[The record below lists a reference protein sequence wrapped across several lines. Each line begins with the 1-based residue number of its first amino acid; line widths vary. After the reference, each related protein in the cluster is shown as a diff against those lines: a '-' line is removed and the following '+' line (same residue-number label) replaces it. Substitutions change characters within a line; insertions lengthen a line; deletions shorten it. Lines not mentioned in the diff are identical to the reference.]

1 MPAAWP
7 APGDGCRSGRLRW
20 SCGAIAR
27 TTRSICARTCTT
39 NAIAEVRRIHADYKP
54 TIAYYDERARNPR
67 NAITGV
73 EFAEKLKK
81 QQRKET
87 A

>member
-1 MPAAWP
+1 MVVWGNRPHNEI
-7 APGDGCRSGRLRW
+7 DLR
-20 SCGAIAR
+20 
-27 TTRSICARTCTT
+27 TDLHD